1 MVTLPVSAA
10 HKQDAYR
17 WGALTLAAALAG
29 ILTALG
35 FQHLG
40 GVDPC
45 ALCFQQ
51 RYAYYAGI
59 PALFAALVLL
69 SAGRRREA
77 ALLFFLVFLAFLANA
92 GLGTYHAG
100 AEWKFWPGPDSC
112 AATGTAPKAGAN
124 LMERLQNVKVV
135 RCDEPS
141 GRFLGLSFAG
151 WNVFLSIA
159 LSIGALRAAFSTSD
173 K

>member
-100 AEWKFWPGPDSC
+100 AEWKFWPGRFVRGHWRGAEGRRQPY
-112 AATGTAPKAGAN
+112 GTPT
-124 LMERLQNVKVV
+124 ERES
-135 RCDEPS
+135 R
-141 GRFLGLSFAG
+141 
-151 WNVFLSIA
+151 
-159 LSIGALRAAFSTSD
+159 ALRRTVGPLPGTVLCRMECVSLHRVEHRRTARCVFH
-173 K
+173 KR